1 MPMNTKKEPEKT
13 VSNKKHMA
21 FKKGGSCCINGFD
34 MEFFAYSYLCTKVP
48 ILNAWS
54 KLVK

>member
-13 VSNKKHMA
+13 VSNKKYMA